1 MALKHL
7 KFITSILTM
16 GAFVAALSAVA
27 PAPAQAGGNDKAKV
41 ILGAAA
47 TILLLNELAKHQNK
61 KKKEKAR
68 PQPQVEPVHDQSSF
82 RREHDRDHGRR
93 DWRKNRRDE
102 VRRPAPLPRAC
113 LIDTRRGLVMGER
126 CLSRTYGASLPGA
139 CRTQFWFRGQKRDGY
154 GYQCLRGRGYQLAG
168 RR

>member
-16 GAFVAALSAVA
+16 GAFVAAFSAVA

-47 TILLLNELAKHQNK
+47 TILLLNELSKHQK
-61 KKKEKAR
+61 KKQKAK

-82 RREHDRDHGRR
+82 RREHDRDLGRR

-139 CRTQFWFRGQKRDGY
+139 CRTQFWFRGQERDGY